1 MIADCKM
8 IECDISTGENKAAAD
23 KLKGLLNAGYDV
35 DMLYDAGTVLL
46 IGTKEGTE
54 EEEVINGSSDTDTL
68 TGGSDTDDTVTGG
81 SDSDTLTGGDGTD
94 TVVGG

>member
-8 IECDISTGENKAAAD
+8 IEFDIGTGENKAASD

-35 DMLYDAGTVLL
+35 EILYGTKTVLF

-54 EEEVINGSSDTDTL
+54 EEEIN
-68 TGGSDTDDTVTGG
+68 GG
-81 SDSDTLTGGDGTD
+81 SDSDDSLTGGDGTD

>member
-1 MIADCKM
+1 MIADVKM
-8 IECDISTGENKAAAD
+8 IEFDIGTGENKAASD

-35 DMLYDAGTVLL
+35 DILYGTKTVLL

-54 EEEVINGSSDTDTL
+54 ETEETDNTEEIIN
-68 TGGSDTDDTVTGG
+68 GG
-81 SDSDTLTGGDGTD
+81 SDSDDSLTGGEGTD

>member
-8 IECDISTGENKAAAD
+8 IEFDIGTGENKAASD

-35 DMLYDAGTVLL
+35 DILYGTKTVLL
-46 IGTKEGTE
+46 IGTKEGKEETDNTE
-54 EEEVINGSSDTDTL
+54 EIIN
-68 TGGSDTDDTVTGG
+68 GG
-81 SDSDTLTGGDGTD
+81 SDSDDSLTGGDGTD